1 MPQVSFEVYAFD
13 GARWSLQQNFSAG
26 QREAALEA
34 AHRIYGQAHI
44 KGVRVIQE
52 TFDPATG
59 EASEKSLL
67 SRTKS
72 DDVPKSLK
80 KEIRAP
86 KAAAPPGAPKAKAE
100 KKTSAVSSKAVPG
113 APVPK
118 DMAPKAV
125 ASVTVPGAGGK
136 IALAYVRAKA
146 SRFTGALAG
155 GSVLAAGGSL
165 LMMALPPDTPLL
177 LALRGA
183 LGSHYLVAVAIAL
196 FGIGLLGSGIALLA
210 TAPAQRAMTPA
221 GIYVD
226 LPPAPSPADGVVPSA
241 PLGGLRFPKIE
252 LEEDD
257 HVPPADPAGLDG
269 EALRLIAFF
278 HDALAALPRDGALM
292 KAGRLDAYNWFGCHL
307 FFAGLAEE
315 DGRRRSWDRETR
327 QGIIATAMIAALA
340 DPKNAAR
347 FAARYEEYL
356 TEPRALAMFNR
367 GLEASA
373 QRATGE
379 PGASDALRLALEEWN
394 RRGGE
399 APTAGHVCVM
409 FTDIVGSTEFAQTHG
424 DLKHYEMVQAHN
436 RIVRA
441 ALDQFA
447 GREIK
452 HTGDG
457 IMAAFDDAALAVR
470 ASQLI
475 QREIMAHRAVA
486 PEIGMSL
493 RIGLAAGEPIR
504 EGSDLFGATV
514 QLAARA
520 CGVAQPDQIVVG
532 DAVRSIAEPAG
543 LAFLDL
549 GEQALK
555 GFKLPARLHAVAEA

>member
-1 MPQVSFEVYAFD
+1 MPQISFEVYAFD

-34 AHRIYGQAHI
+34 AHQIYGQAHI

-52 TFDPATG
+52 TFDPGTG

-86 KAAAPPGAPKAKAE
+86 KAAAPPGAPAVKTKPE
-100 KKTSAVSSKAVPG
+100 KKSSAVSSKPVTD

-118 DMAPKAV
+118 DVAPKAV
-125 ASVTVPGAGGK
+125 ASATVSGAGGK
-136 IALAYVRAKA
+136 MDFAYVRAKA

-165 LMMALPPDTPLL
+165 LMMGLPADSPLL

-196 FGIGLLGSGIALLA
+196 FGIGVLGSGIALLA
-210 TAPAQRAMTPA
+210 TAPTQRAMTPA

-226 LPPAPSPADGVVPSA
+226 LPPPTDGVPRA
-241 PLGGLRFPKIE
+241 GPLGGLRFPKIE

-292 KAGRLDAYNWFGCHL
+292 KDGRLDAYNWFGCHL

-379 PGASDALRLALEEWN
+379 PGAQDALRLALEEWN
-394 RRGGE
+394 RRGVE
-399 APTAGHVCVM
+399 THAAGHVCVM

-447 GREIK
+447 GWEIK

-475 QREIMAHRAVA
+475 RREIMAHRAVA
-486 PEIGMSL
+486 PEIGMNL

-504 EGSDLFGATV
+504 EGGDLFGATV

-532 DAVRSIAEPAG
+532 DAVRTIAEPAG

-555 GFKLPARLHAVAEA
+555 GFKQPARLHAVADA